1 MDYNQGYQ
9 NYQPQVAPP
18 KQKSKLVAFLLCWL
32 LGGFGVHRFYTG
44 KIWTGIIYLFTGG
57 LCGIGTLIDLLR
69 ITFNGFPDKQKCPL
83 KNDISTWL
91 ILLLWFGWIIVVGVL
106 FFLGLSTDLLAGII
120 SGLF

>member
-32 LGGFGVHRFYTG
+32 LGGFGVHRFYAG
-44 KIWTGIIYLFTGG
+44 KIWTGILYLFTAG
-57 LCGIGTLIDLLR
+57 LCGIGTFIDLLR

-83 KNDISTWL
+83 KNDIPTWV
-91 ILLLWFGWIIVVGVL
+91 ILLLWFGWLIVVGAL
-106 FFLGLSTDLLAGII
+106 FVLGLSTDLLAGLLA
-120 SGLF
+120 GLF